1 MTWQIKR
8 YTPMKTYKTLA
19 AATTLAVAAILP
31 ATSHAQAVE
40 VLSGAV
46 PACERDDER
55 GVRTYRVT
63 GQIFFATAEAFHSA
77 FDFREEDLK
86 GVVIDL
92 QASHFWDITSI
103 NALDRVMLK
112 FRHHD
117 IPVEIVGINEAT
129 ASMIERLAV
138 HDKPGALARPGH

>member
-1 MTWQIKR
+1 MVVVATHD
-8 YTPMKTYKTLA
+8 LA
-19 AATTLAVAAILP
+19 KGVLFGVL
-31 ATSHAQAVE
+31 
-40 VLSGAV
+40 LSGLFFAQKV
-46 PACERDDER
+46 TRFFGVSSERDDER

-92 QASHFWDITSI
+92 HAAHFWDITGI
-103 NALDRVMLK
+103 NALDRVVLK

-117 IPVEIVGINEAT
+117 IPVEIIGMNEAT
-129 ASMIERLAV
+129 ASMIDRLAV
-138 HDKPGALARPGH
+138 HDKPGAALAKPGH